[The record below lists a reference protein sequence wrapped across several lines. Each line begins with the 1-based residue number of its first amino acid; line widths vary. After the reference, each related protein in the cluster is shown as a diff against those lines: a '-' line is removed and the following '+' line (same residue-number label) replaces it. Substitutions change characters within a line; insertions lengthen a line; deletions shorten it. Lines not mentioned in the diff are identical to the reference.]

1 MILVYLGHPAHYHL
15 FKHLIRHHTN
25 NVAVV
30 IKTKDVLENLLREE
44 GIPFIKIEE
53 LSNRS
58 NTGSKIALML
68 RILKRVGKMLS
79 IIKEKKPR
87 LLLGS
92 AAELALSGKL
102 TGIPT
107 YVFFEDDVEKV
118 HPYGWMVG
126 PLATGMVCP
135 EVCSAGRW
143 TYKKTGY
150 ASYHELAYLH
160 PAHFTPD
167 RSVVKDI
174 FSDAERNFVIRFV
187 DLIAFHDKG
196 KKGIT
201 DALAQQLIDRL
212 LPFGR
217 VHISSERKLPAQFE
231 PYRLKI
237 PTSKMHDVLAFADLF
252 IGDSQTM
259 TAEAAVLGTPA
270 LRFNDFVGELSY
282 LEELEHTYGLTYG
295 FRTDMSEGLLGKLDE
310 LLRVPDLKIEWRKR
324 KEKML
329 TEKIDLAQWMIGF
342 VDDKIRIR

>member
-1 MILVYLGHPAHYHL
+1 MILIYLGHPAHYHL
-15 FKHLIRHHTN
+15 FKHLIQHHEN
-25 NVAVV
+25 NVTVV
-30 IKTKDVLENLLREE
+30 IKTKDVLENLLHEE
-44 GIPFIKIEE
+44 NIPFIKIEE

-58 NTGSKIALML
+58 NTGSKVALMM
-68 RILKRVGKMLS
+68 RILKRVVKMLK
-79 IIKEKKPR
+79 IINEKKPL

-167 RSVVKDI
+167 RTVVNDVFGKT
-174 FSDAERNFVIRFV
+174 ERNFVIRFV

-201 DALAQQLIDRL
+201 DTLAQQLIDRL

-217 VHISSERKLPAQFE
+217 VHISSERKLPVQFE
-231 PYRLKI
+231 SYRLKV
-237 PTSKMHDVLAFADLF
+237 PASQMHHVLAFADLF

-295 FRTDMSEGLLGKLDE
+295 FRTNESDRLLVQLDE
-310 LLRVPDLKIEWRKR
+310 LLRMPNLKEEWKNR

-329 TEKIDLAQWMIGF
+329 SEKLDLAQWIIRF
-342 VDDKIRIR
+342 VEDKIRKR